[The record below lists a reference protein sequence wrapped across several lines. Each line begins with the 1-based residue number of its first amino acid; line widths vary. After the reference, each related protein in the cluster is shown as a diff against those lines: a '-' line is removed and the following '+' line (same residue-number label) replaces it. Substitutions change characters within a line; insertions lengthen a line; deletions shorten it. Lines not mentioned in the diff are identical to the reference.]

1 MWLGR
6 AISFIVSRLRKSR
19 GHKYIM
25 LTKNEAPLSTDV
37 IIKALGEFHV
47 QLAPEQVTAVQRYM
61 TMLLAWNEKVN
72 LTAIRDP
79 LEILYRHF
87 CESMYA
93 AARIPLQEGRLADVG
108 SGGGFP
114 GLALKIVLPELHVFL
129 IESNVK
135 KATFLAEVVREL
147 GLADTRVLVSPYEEL
162 GEEIAPLDFVCSRA
176 LGEFGRFLGWAHS
189 EAVAARQAIL
199 WVGGRDIEEIKR
211 IRGWMWKEPI
221 SIPRSLQRFVLVG
234 YRQG

>member
-1 MWLGR
+1 
-6 AISFIVSRLRKSR
+6 
-19 GHKYIM
+19 M
-25 LTKNEAPLSTDV
+25 LTKSPSPLSAD
-37 IIKALGEFHV
+37 IIDKALREFQV
-47 QLAPEQVTAVQRYM
+47 QLTPEQLSMVQRYI

-93 AARIPLQEGRLADVG
+93 ATAVPLHAGRLADVG

-114 GLALKIVLPELHVFL
+114 GLALKIARPELQVFL

-147 GLADTRVLVSPYEEL
+147 YLVDTPVLVSQYEEL
-162 GEEIAPLDFVCSRA
+162 GEEVAPLDFVCSRA
-176 LGEFGRFLGWAHS
+176 LGEFGKFLGWAYS
-189 EAVAARQAIL
+189 EKVAANQAIL
-199 WVGGRDIEEIKR
+199 WVGGRDIDEIKK
-211 IRGWMWKEPI
+211 IGGWTWREPI
-221 SIPRSLQRFVLVG
+221 SIPRSLQRFLLVG
-234 YRQG
+234 DRQG